1 MGLALLLASLSM
13 ISPLSIDIFFPS
25 FPAIAAEFH
34 LSHWE
39 VQQII
44 TAYLAPFAV
53 FSLVHGP
60 LSDALGRRRVVI
72 GGILL
77 YTVGAIGSVFAPS
90 FALLLACRALQGTA
104 AGIGPTVARAVVRD
118 LYDGVHAQRLMSTI
132 MLVFSI
138 APAVAPVLGGWLH
151 VTLGWRSVFG
161 FMVVMG
167 AVLSA
172 VCWYRLPET
181 HPIANRTPFKVGA
194 LARGCWRIGT
204 QSEFLMLAIAS
215 ALAFASIIIY
225 IGSAPAI
232 VLGQWHLRE
241 TQFYYLFV
249 PVIGGFMV
257 ASLVSRR
264 IAGRVGR
271 VPQVKAGFMLIIGS
285 AVSAVLSQWLMT
297 DAPLLLEQ
305 FLLFVLAF
313 GAQLVFPLLFLDMLD
328 MHPEA
333 RGTAASV
340 QSFVALGIGTIMMGV
355 VAPAVNGSMPQ
366 LSIVSLSCSVIG
378 FFSWR
383 GAVALQHRRLQAP
396 TPATGDHG
404 HP

>member
-34 LSHWE
+34 LSHWQ

-60 LSDALGRRRVVI
+60 LSDALGRRGVVI
-72 GGILL
+72 GGVLL

-90 FALLLACRALQGTA
+90 FATLLVCRALQGTA

-118 LYDGVHAQRLMSTI
+118 LYEGVHAQRLMSTI
-132 MLVFSI
+132 MMVFSV
-138 APAVAPVLGGWLH
+138 APAIAPVLGGWLH
-151 VTLGWRSVFG
+151 VTFGWRSVFG
-161 FMVVMG
+161 FMVLMG
-167 AVLSA
+167 AVLAA

-181 HPIANRTPFKVGA
+181 HPTANRTPFKVGA
-194 LARGCWRIGT
+194 LARGCCRIGT
-204 QSEFLMLAIAS
+204 QPAFLMLALAS
-215 ALAFASIIIY
+215 ALAFAAIIIY

-241 TQFYYLFV
+241 TQFYYLFI
-249 PVIGGFMV
+249 PVIGGFMI
-257 ASLVSRR
+257 ASFVSGR
-264 IAGRVGR
+264 IAGRVNR
-271 VPQVKAGFMLIIGS
+271 VPQVKAGFTLVIGS
-285 AVSAVLSQWLMT
+285 AVLAVLSQWLIA
-297 DAPLLLEQ
+297 DVPLLLTQ
-305 FLLFVLAF
+305 FLLFILAF
-313 GAQLVFPLLFLDMLD
+313 GTQIVFPLLFLDMLD

-340 QSFVALGIGTIMMGV
+340 QSFVALGIGTVMMGV

-366 LSIVSLSCSVIG
+366 LAIVSLSCSVIG

-383 GAVALQHRRLQAP
+383 GAIALQHRRLQAP
-396 TPATGDHG
+396 IPATGDPG